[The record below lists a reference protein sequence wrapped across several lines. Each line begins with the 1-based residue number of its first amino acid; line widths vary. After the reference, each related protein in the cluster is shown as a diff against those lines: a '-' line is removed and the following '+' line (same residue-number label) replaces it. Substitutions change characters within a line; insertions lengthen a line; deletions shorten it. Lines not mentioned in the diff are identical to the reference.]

1 MSFKLILTF
10 IFVLII
16 ILLMIFYFIPFNVIN
31 FEAKPEN
38 YNFSTIQNES
48 RMQFYSNMRFPDS
61 EISYRILDCPL
72 QKINDMEFAFD
83 IMGNITSLKFYQVN
97 NNEEISIR
105 CDERNH
111 LNGGLFIAGE
121 GGPSN
126 ITQAGEFHVI
136 LNGGILLIKE
146 SDCPKPNVAL
156 HELLHVLGFEHS
168 SNKENIMYN
177 VTNCDQII
185 GEDMIQLINELYS
198 IPSYPDL
205 AFENV
210 SAVMSGRFININM
223 TIMNIGL
230 NNAGESK
237 IIIYADGNV
246 LKEIDLE
253 SLGIGY
259 GTIISMENIW
269 ISQIKV
275 NELDL
280 IIKTD
285 FNEINKENNKIKLK
299 IKE

>member
-1 MSFKLILTF
+1 MSFKLILTV
-10 IFVLII
+10 IFVFII
-16 ILLMIFYFIPFNVIN
+16 ILLMIFYFIPFNKIN

-38 YNFSTIQNES
+38 YNFSTIQSES
-48 RMQFYSNMRFPDS
+48 QMQFYPNMRFP
-61 EISYRILDCPL
+61 EPRISYRILDCPL
-72 QKINDMEFAFD
+72 KKMNDMEFAFD
-83 IMGNITSLKFYQVN
+83 IMENLTVLDFYPVASD
-97 NNEEISIR
+97 EEISIQ

-111 LNGGLFIAGE
+111 ASGGLFIAGE

-126 ITQAGEFHVI
+126 ITKAGDFYVI
-136 LNGGILLIKE
+136 LNGEILLIKG

-177 VTNCDQII
+177 ITNCDQVI
-185 GEDMIQLINELYS
+185 GEDMIHLINELYS
-198 IPSYPDL
+198 IPSYPDV
-205 AFENV
+205 AFEDV

-223 TIMNIGL
+223 TVINMGL
-230 NNAGESK
+230 NNAGESR
-237 IIIYADGNV
+237 IIIYADENI
-246 LKEIDLE
+246 LKEIYLE
-253 SLGIGY
+253 PLKIGY

-275 NELDL
+275 MELDL
-280 IIKTD
+280 IIEND